1 MDREYEKL
9 FELRN
14 RVYAFLK
21 RNLIILE
28 SKINP
33 MNKFWSLPSKN
44 HYLYF
49 TKSRALDIIYSDNKE
64 LIFIKN
70 RFPNLDDKNL
80 DYEFNIYQNDV
91 EFNIDFDILLKI
103 LKEILLLYNKE
114 NYIEVEK
121 NFIEY
126 NIILNKQKNNYK
138 NLKLIINNKLVIH
151 NSKESLKN
159 SIYEEFP
166 LYYKDIEKILDT
178 FSLYKYILLE
188 LFQLENSINNNLRK
202 NAKILTLN
210 NY

>member
-1 MDREYEKL
+1 MDKEFEKL